1 MYLYNIKQTNNTDM
15 NTAAQL
21 KEQAIAELKAVNFY
35 AESGIY
41 QSLPQIIVDAVED
54 VRIFGMQYWIERTST
69 GETVKAIV
77 AKLA

>member
-1 MYLYNIKQTNNTDM
+1 MS
-15 NTAAQL
+15 TAAQL
-21 KEQAIAELKAVNFY
+21 KEQAIAELKAVNLY

-54 VRIFGMQYWIERTST
+54 VRIFGMQYWLERTSA
-69 GETVKAIV
+69 GNTVKAIV